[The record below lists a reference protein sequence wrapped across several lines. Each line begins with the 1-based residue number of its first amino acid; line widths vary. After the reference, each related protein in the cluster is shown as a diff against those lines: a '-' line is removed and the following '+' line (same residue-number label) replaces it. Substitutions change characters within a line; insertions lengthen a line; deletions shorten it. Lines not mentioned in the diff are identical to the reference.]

1 MSESEKSG
9 TGALNPGA
17 GALIIAVDGPAASGK
32 GTLARHLADHF
43 GLRHLDTGGLYRA
56 VGACVLRDGDDPAD
70 AGASE
75 AAAYNLTE
83 SDLKAPNLRDEEVGQ
98 AASILSVHP
107 PVRAALLAYQ
117 RDFANTTPGAVLDG
131 RDIGTVVCP
140 EAAAKI
146 YLAASPEVRAA
157 RRAKELRLRGVES
170 IESRVLQEMKDRDA
184 RDSGRA
190 VAPLKAAEDALTI
203 DTTGLSPDEVFD
215 LALSFIAARA
225 N

>member
-1 MSESEKSG
+1 
-9 TGALNPGA
+9 
-17 GALIIAVDGPAASGK
+17 
-32 GTLARHLADHF
+32 
-43 GLRHLDTGGLYRA
+43 
-56 VGACVLRDGDDPAD
+56 
-70 AGASE
+70 
-75 AAAYNLTE
+75 LTK

-190 VAPLKAAEDALTI
+190 VAPLKAAADALTI

-225 N
+225 D

>member
-1 MSESEKSG
+1 MSE
-9 TGALNPGA
+9 AI
-17 GALIIAVDGPAASGK
+17 IIAVDGPAASGK
-32 GTLARHLADHF
+32 GTLARRLADHF
-43 GLRHLDTGGLYRA
+43 TLRHLDTGGLYRA
-56 VGACVLRDGDDPAD
+56 AAVRLLESGGDPAD
-70 AGASE
+70 AATAE
-75 AAAYNLTE
+75 AAARNLAE
-83 SDLKAPNLRDEEVGQ
+83 NDLKSPQLRDEAGGQ
-98 AASILSVHP
+98 AASILSAHP

-117 RDFANTTPGAVLDG
+117 RDFAATPPGAVLDG

-140 EAAAKI
+140 EATGKI
-146 YLAASPEVRAA
+146 YLEASAETRAA

-215 LALSFIAARA
+215 LALSYIAARVG
-225 N
+225 